1 MGTDADAVDG
11 VTVEVVRNY
20 LSSAASEMQRTL
32 VRTAYNSLIYDVL
45 DFGLSIYDD
54 SFNLL
59 ADSPGVS
66 VFLGANDYA
75 IREGVERVGAGNI
88 DPGDVVML
96 NYPYWSSAHT
106 FDVCLFTPVEYDGER
121 VGYAVTRA
129 HWLDIGSKR
138 PAYMIDTEDIYQEG
152 IVFPATKVYKRGEP
166 DEEILDLVR
175 YNVRH
180 EDKVIGDLKAQ
191 VAALRTGRERLRAL
205 YDRYG
210 AATVRE
216 CSRSIFEHGER
227 IAREAV
233 AELPDGSWSAVAR
246 ADGARLTDERLR
258 LAVTVRID
266 GDELVVDFSDSADQV
281 DGPLN
286 VPRGMTESISKLTF
300 KALTTPRRDSTDG
313 QFAPLSVR
321 TRAGS
326 IYEPTPPAATG
337 TLWPA
342 TLGIDLTFKALA
354 KGLPERVIAA
364 TGGDLCN
371 VFVYGTNPRTGDS
384 FVEASNEAVGWGAAV
399 ERDGNTALL
408 HPNQPNTQN
417 TPVEVLESKT
427 GTLRVERYGIRRD
440 SGGAGRYR
448 GGLGLRRD
456 IEFTE
461 PVGALT
467 TMQKTK
473 TENWGIGGG
482 EPGAKNVVVV
492 YGDPERGDLDDRI
505 DLLVDNDDLAD
516 TYLDTVPDWKPDA
529 ERHWTALHRGE
540 YEPGD
545 AISVRSGGGGGY
557 GDPLDRPPEAVR
569 EDVRDGYLS
578 RAAARETYGVVVTP
592 GGDLDRQATLDRRE
606 AMRNG

>member
-1 MGTDADAVDG
+1 MTGSTDVDG
-11 VTVEVVRNY
+11 VTVEVVRSY
-20 LSSAASEMQRTL
+20 LTSAAREMNRTL
-32 VRTAYNSLIYDVL
+32 VRTAYNSVIYDIL
-45 DFGLSIYDD
+45 DFGLSLYDE
-54 SFNLL
+54 SFALL

-75 IREGVERVGAGNI
+75 IREGVERVEADNI

-106 FDVCLFTPVEYDGER
+106 FDVCLFTPVEYDGDR
-121 VGYAVTRA
+121 VGYAVSRA
-129 HWLDIGSKR
+129 HWVDIGSKR
-138 PAYMIDTEDIYQEG
+138 PAYMIDTTDVYQEG
-152 IVFPATKVYKRGEP
+152 IVFPATKVYKRGDP
-166 DEEILDLVR
+166 DEEILDLIR

-191 VAALRTGRERLRAL
+191 VAALRTGRERLRSL
-205 YDRYG
+205 YERYG
-210 AATVRE
+210 AATVRA
-216 CSRSIFEHGER
+216 SVQSIFEHGER
-227 IAREAV
+227 TAREAV

-246 ADGARLTDERLR
+246 ADGARLTDERLK
-258 LAVTVRID
+258 LAVTVTID
-266 GDELVVDFSDSADQV
+266 GEALVMDFSESADQV

-326 IYEPTPPAATG
+326 IYEPRPPAATG

-354 KGLPERVIAA
+354 KGLPDRVIAA

-384 FVEASNEAVGWGAAV
+384 FVEASNEAVGWGGTAG
-399 ERDGNTALL
+399 RDGNTALL

-427 GTLRVERYGIRRD
+427 GTLRVERYGIRQD

-456 IEFTE
+456 VEFTE

-473 TENWGIGGG
+473 TDNWGIDGGQ
-482 EPGAKNVVVV
+482 PGAKNVVVV
-492 YGDPERGDLDDRI
+492 YGDPAHGDLDDRI

-516 TYLDTVPDWKPDA
+516 TYLDTVGDWKPDA
-529 ERHWTALHRGE
+529 QRHWTALHRGE

-545 AISVRSGGGGGY
+545 ALSIRSGGGGGY
-557 GDPLDRPPEAVR
+557 GDPLDRPPEVVR
-569 EDVRDGYLS
+569 EDVRDGYVS
-578 RAAARETYGVVVTP
+578 RAAARDAYGVVVTDD
-592 GGDLDRQATLDRRE
+592 GTLDERATAERRE
-606 AMRNG
+606 ELRDA